1 MIWALLAILGVPI
14 WLIVGVLLS
23 VWFSRRRFRAQ
34 EGVFAL
40 SIRPQGEQKWP
51 RTVAYGRCF
60 RGIIVVN
67 RGVALTSTSIHE
79 VDGIAELALDDPPRK
94 PAEAVGRLLTVE
106 DGSVFEVAVG
116 AADAP
121 RLEVFSHS

>member
-1 MIWALLAILGVPI
+1 MIWVLLAALGVPI

-23 VWFSRRRFRAQ
+23 VWLSRRRFRAQ

-40 SIRPQGEQKWP
+40 SIRPQGDQKWE

-94 PAEAVGRLLTVE
+94 PAEAVGRLLTLE

-116 AADAP
+116 PAD
-121 RLEVFSHS
+121 S

>member
-40 SIRPQGEQKWP
+40 SVRPQ

-60 RGIIVVN
+60 RGVIVVN

-79 VDGIAELALDDPPRK
+79 VDAVTELAIHDPPRK
-94 PAEAVGRLLTVE
+94 PADAVGRLVTVE
-106 DGSVFEVAVG
+106 DGSVFEIVVA
-116 AADAP
+116 AADAS
-121 RLEVFSHS
+121 RLDALSPS

>member
-40 SIRPQGEQKWP
+40 SVRPQGDQNWP

-60 RGIIVVN
+60 RGVIVVN

-79 VDGIAELALDDPPRK
+79 VDAVTELAIDDPPRK
-94 PAEAVGRLLTVE
+94 PADAVGRLVTVE
-106 DGSVFEVAVG
+106 DGSVFEIAVA
-116 AADAP
+116 AADAS
-121 RLEVFSHS
+121 RLDALSPS